1 VWDGRVLPPHAA
13 RGPREPATTAQL
25 RHLPAQRGAGP
36 RGCRGNAR
44 AAGGPQRCRPTQP
57 YGHIIWE
64 ARHEKERVE
73 GYLERAVQAVPD
85 DWYVP
90 AIVSV
95 RRLIRLHLLIDM
107 LV

>member
-1 VWDGRVLPPHAA
+1 MGEYYHHMLHADPENLLLLHNYGTYLHNVERDLA
-13 RGPREPATTAQL
+13 AVKA
-25 RHLPAQRGAGP
+25 
-36 RGCRGNAR
+36 CYAR